1 MAKVIIGIHGLGNK
15 PPGQLLEKWWKM
27 SMIEGLKL
35 NGHNKRLP
43 RFELVY
49 WADVIHSS
57 PQSESETDRSS
68 PYYIDEKYTKA
79 PVDFH
84 AENHDTRK
92 KVVSFLGRQMNRIFL
107 NEDLSLNY
115 SFISDT
121 IMKKY
126 FRDLEIY
133 YKENCT
139 LKTGQTAPA
148 NEIIRGRL
156 AQKLQE
162 HRKDRIMLISH
173 SMGSIIAFDVL
184 SFLTPHINID
194 TLVTI
199 GSPLGWPLV
208 ISRIA
213 DEQKKMTGSV
223 KHLSTPPSVVRGWYN
238 YSDILDK
245 VAFNYKLSESFK
257 PNSHGISPTDI
268 LVVNNYMSN
277 GTPNPHK
284 SFGYLRT
291 PEFSELLAEFAGSG
305 KITLGRKIV
314 QHTGNIIRSMGKRI
328 AVQRKLTE

>member
-15 PPGQLLEKWWKM
+15 PPGQLLEKWWKI

-57 PQSESETDRSS
+57 PQSESETDSSS

-199 GSPLGWPLV
+199 GSPLGFPLV

-291 PEFSELLAEFAGSG
+291 PEFSELLAEFTGSG